1 MASTSALNEAQKA
14 MIAERLRSA
23 IERVHDSSGLDALQ
37 ECRSLFRRGVPLHLR
52 AYVAAALLLEG
63 GEGGGR
69 RGRDGRGPRER
80 GSNGRGS
87 DERGKREPAPGGRA
101 QARAEKPRG
110 SAAPARS
117 AAAPE
122 AAVGKARADRPAP
135 ESEGREPPKRR
146 ERRYEGEG
154 VTLFVSA
161 GRRQRFYARVALDLL
176 FETPGV
182 SEESVGDVRTM
193 DNYSF
198 ITVDPAI
205 EELVI
210 AALDGRD
217 FRGRALGVNR
227 ARKKGDRQDGERQ
240 DGERRDGEEGPGA
253 YEGSANDEASS
264 FDESADPDPS
274 EDDGL

>member
-1 MASTSALNEAQKA
+1 LTEAQKA

-23 IERVHDSSGLDALQ
+23 LERVHDSSGLEALQ

-63 GEGGGR
+63 SEAGGR
-69 RGRDGRGPRER
+69 R
-80 GSNGRGS
+80 GRGS

-101 QARAEKPRG
+101 QARAGKPRG
-110 SAAPARS
+110 SERPARS
-117 AAAPE
+117 AAE
-122 AAVGKARADRPAP
+122 AGEAGEARAVRTAP
-135 ESEGREPPKRR
+135 ESDGREPPKRR

-198 ITVDPAI
+198 ITVDPAV

-217 FRGRALGVNR
+217 FRGRALSVNR
-227 ARKKGDRQDGERQ
+227 ARKKGDRQDG
-240 DGERRDGEEGPGA
+240 DRRNGEEEPGD
-253 YEGSANDEASS
+253 S
-264 FDESADPDPS
+264 DPS

>member
-14 MIAERLRSA
+14 IIAERLRSA
-23 IERVHDSSGLDALQ
+23 LERVHDSSGLDALQ

-63 GEGGGR
+63 GGRGGGR
-69 RGRDGRGPRER
+69 RSRDERGPRER
-80 GSNGRGS
+80 GTSERGS
-87 DERGKREPAPGGRA
+87 PE
-101 QARAEKPRG
+101 RAEKKRG
-110 SAAPARS
+110 AEKPARRE
-117 AAAPE
+117 PE
-122 AAVGKARADRPAP
+122 AEA
-135 ESEGREPPKRR
+135 REPPRRR

-176 FETPGV
+176 FETPGL
-182 SEESVGDVRTM
+182 SEEAVGDVRTM

-198 ITVDPAI
+198 ITVDPAV
-205 EELVI
+205 EDLVI

-227 ARKKGDRQDGERQ
+227 ARKKGERQ
-240 DGERRDGEEGPGA
+240 DGESEDVR
-253 YEGSANDEASS
+253 EA
-264 FDESADPDPS
+264 DADPS
-274 EDDGL
+274 EADGL

>member
-1 MASTSALNEAQKA
+1 MASTSALTEAQKA

-23 IERVHDSSGLDALQ
+23 LERVHDSSGLEALQ
-37 ECRSLFRRGVPLHLR
+37 ECRSLFRRGAPLHLR

-63 GEGGGR
+63 SEGGGR
-69 RGRDGRGPRER
+69 RGSDGRGPRER

-101 QARAEKPRG
+101 QARDGKPRG
-110 SAAPARS
+110 SERPARS
-117 AAAPE
+117 AAE
-122 AAVGKARADRPAP
+122 AGEARAVRPAP
-135 ESEGREPPKRR
+135 EVEGREPPKRR

-198 ITVDPAI
+198 ITVDPAV

-227 ARKKGDRQDGERQ
+227 ARKKGERQ
-240 DGERRDGEEGPGA
+240 DGERRDGEEEPGD
-253 YEGSANDEASS
+253 S
-264 FDESADPDPS
+264 DPS
-274 EDDGL
+274 EGDGL

>member
-1 MASTSALNEAQKA
+1 M
-14 MIAERLRSA
+14 
-23 IERVHDSSGLDALQ
+23 
-37 ECRSLFRRGVPLHLR
+37 PLHLR
-52 AYVAAALLLEG
+52 AYVAAALLLGG
-63 GEGGGR
+63 GEGGGGR

-80 GSNGRGS
+80 GPEGRGP
-87 DERGKREPAPGGRA
+87 DERGGREPPPNGRDRP
-101 QARAEKPRG
+101 RAEKARG
-110 SAAPARS
+110 AERPAR
-117 AAAPE
+117 A
-122 AAVGKARADRPAP
+122 AAVGEAGKAGAARPAP
-135 ESEGREPPKRR
+135 EGEGREPPKRR

-182 SEESVGDVRTM
+182 SEEAVGDVRTM

-227 ARKKGDRQDGERQ
+227 ARKKGERQ
-240 DGERRDGEEGPGA
+240 DGDRRDGERLEMQEGPGA
-253 YEGSANDEASS
+253 YEESADVEASA
-264 FDESADPDPS
+264 DGEAADPDPS
-274 EDDGL
+274 EADGL

>member
-23 IERVHDSSGLDALQ
+23 FERVHDSSGLDALQ

-63 GEGGGR
+63 SEGGGAR
-69 RGRDGRGPRER
+69 RGRGARER
-80 GSNGRGS
+80 VSEG
-87 DERGKREPAPGGRA
+87 RGKREPPPGGRA
-101 QARAEKPRG
+101 QPRAERSRG
-110 SAAPARS
+110 SERPARS
-117 AAAPE
+117 AAGGEAGKAE
-122 AAVGKARADRPAP
+122 AARPAP
-135 ESEGREPPKRR
+135 EGEGREPPKRR

-182 SEESVGDVRTM
+182 SEEAVGDVRTM

-198 ITVDPAI
+198 ITVDPAV
-205 EELVI
+205 EELVV

-227 ARKKGDRQDGERQ
+227 ARKKGERQDGERQ
-240 DGERRDGEEGPGA
+240 DGESERGVA
-253 YEGSANDEASS
+253 YEGTAIADASAISEA
-264 FDESADPDPS
+264 ADPGPS

>member
-1 MASTSALNEAQKA
+1 M
-14 MIAERLRSA
+14 
-23 IERVHDSSGLDALQ
+23 
-37 ECRSLFRRGVPLHLR
+37 PLHLR

-101 QARAEKPRG
+101 QALDGKSRG
-110 SAAPARS
+110 SERPARP
-117 AAAPE
+117 AAE
-122 AAVGKARADRPAP
+122 AGKAGPARPSP
-135 ESEGREPPKRR
+135 EGEGREPPKRR

-182 SEESVGDVRTM
+182 SEEAVGDVRTM

-227 ARKKGDRQDGERQ
+227 ARKKGDRQDGER
-240 DGERRDGEEGPGA
+240 RDGEEGPGA
-253 YEGSANDEASS
+253 YEESANDEASS
-264 FDESADPDPS
+264 FDESADSDPS

>member
-23 IERVHDSSGLDALQ
+23 LERVHDSSGLDALQ

-63 GEGGGR
+63 SEGGGSR

-80 GSNGRGS
+80 GPNGRGP
-87 DERGKREPAPGGRA
+87 DERGKREQAPGGRA
-101 QARAEKPRG
+101 QARDGKSRG
-110 SAAPARS
+110 SERPARS
-117 AAAPE
+117 AAGGESDKAGPARPSPE
-122 AAVGKARADRPAP
+122 G
-135 ESEGREPPKRR
+135 EGREPPKRR

-182 SEESVGDVRTM
+182 SEEAVGDVRTM

-227 ARKKGDRQDGERQ
+227 ARKKGDRQDGER
-240 DGERRDGEEGPGA
+240 RDGEEGPGA
-253 YEGSANDEASS
+253 YEESANDEAS
-264 FDESADPDPS
+264 FGEAPFGEAADPDPS
-274 EDDGL
+274 EADGL